1 MSLIDLTLRNV
12 KRNFRLYAIYLLS
25 MIIGVVI
32 FYTFSSLMY
41 NEDITEALSNRRN
54 FQLGIM
60 IASAAVFLFIL
71 FFILYANSFF
81 MRQRKKEFGMYL
93 LFGMNEWQITR
104 IVFYESLALGGI
116 SLVVGILLGGLLSKL
131 FGMLLMSLMRY
142 DQVISLNFPVQAL
155 AVTVSIFAFLILII
169 TVQSHL
175 SVKRVQ
181 LIELFHAGSKMEKP
195 VQTSRLLALV
205 AVFMLVVSFVIIG
218 GGKTSVFWT
227 DYSTASLLAVA
238 VGIIGGTY
246 LFFSQFVGWL
256 LETIRSKPNYAV
268 GDTVLWASSLRFQTR
283 GNTLN
288 LTFISLFSAL
298 IVLFVSFTAINYAV
312 QFEAV
317 GRNLPNDLA
326 HQSLDEE
333 TNKRIERII
342 GESGHDVLS
351 HNTLEAVQA
360 ETVTDMA
367 EAFDNP
373 EFYSPGVLLVSE
385 TSYNEVVADRGDDR
399 KLQLQADEA
408 VSLSQG
414 TDYEV
419 SYNPAAASDYEIR
432 TGGSAIRFKLA
443 GKLDYALL
451 GWSSSPDT
459 SMERRQ
465 GALVIDD
472 EAYAAIAAASPA
484 ALKKFE
490 IYRLADADQ
499 AESLS
504 RQVHPIVTAVP
515 GAYYSS
521 FADVYALQIESSS
534 LLLFSSA
541 FLALIALFALAS
553 VIYFKQLREATDER
567 RQYDILG
574 KMGVGAKLMR
584 RVIRKQLMFVFAPP
598 LAIGILISSFTI
610 KVYILD
616 SISNFPGLPGLVWWI
631 VAAYM
636 LIYAMFYLSAAN
648 LYYRIA
654 SQKP

>member
-41 NEDITEALSNRRN
+41 NDDITEALSNRRN

-465 GALVIDD
+465 GVLVIDD

-499 AESLS
+499 AEALS

-521 FADVYALQIESSS
+521 FADIYALQIESSS